1 MDRVYVIMYGVIPV
15 TVPGDYLVFSV
26 YYWVI
31 VMETLTG
38 RYCNV
43 LDLIFKFAAIVAMFV
58 MYQ

>member
-26 YYWVI
+26 YLWVI
-31 VMETLTG
+31 VMEILTG
-38 RYCNV
+38 RYCIV
-43 LDLIFKFAAIVAMFV
+43 SDPFKFAAIVAMLV